1 MHRPSSAIQFTDKN
15 DFRTNKT
22 LTSIA
27 LTKGVALR
35 NHFLSDL
42 NHELPN
48 TIMTT
53 GYTAVLYATKNIKN
67 IAYHAFFY
75 EFFDQLV
82 NKIPRHSV
90 SLPTDLFN
98 LPSLIQDDFGKKLA
112 LIASC
117 HESKFLIVGPHNH
130 DRSPLYESLR
140 HWLSPNV
147 KFIYSSSDIDGLN
160 ALIEWA
166 SKN

>member
-75 EFFDQLV
+75 EFFAQLV

-98 LPSLIQDDFGKKLA
+98 LPSLISVKNW
-112 LIASC
+112 
-117 HESKFLIVGPHNH
+117 P
-130 DRSPLYESLR
+130 SLPAVMNQNSL
-140 HWLSPNV
+140 LSDP
-147 KFIYSSSDIDGLN
+147 ITTIDPPFMRVCVIGFHPM
-160 ALIEWA
+160 
-166 SKN
+166 